1 MFAFPAASLALP
13 AARSTVTDPFEVG
26 VTVNVY
32 VVPDPESADLAPL
45 PTDTPASEKPVTGS
59 ENVAVTV
66 NAAFVGFEELDVRAT
81 VGAAVSSVIVAV
93 AVVDALPAASLYC
106 TQTVFVP
113 SPAES
118 VSEVVAEYE
127 VVEVTAVHEAAEQS
141 LPSAAR

>member
-1 MFAFPAASLALP
+1 M
-13 AARSTVTDPFEVG
+13 
-26 VTVNVY
+26 
-32 VVPDPESADLAPL
+32 
-45 PTDTPASEKPVTGS
+45 
-59 ENVAVTV
+59 